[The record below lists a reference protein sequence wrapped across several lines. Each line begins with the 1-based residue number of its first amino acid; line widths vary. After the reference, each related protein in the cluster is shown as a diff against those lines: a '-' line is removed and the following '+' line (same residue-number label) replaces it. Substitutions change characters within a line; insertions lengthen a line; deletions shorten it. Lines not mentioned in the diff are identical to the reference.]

1 MKTLALTTALTLAAT
16 GALGAPPSTE
26 PAAAAP
32 IQFLFEPRGVYPL
45 VTAPGRITDIALEPG
60 EQLVAA
66 NAIAAGDTARW
77 VIGDTSSGE
86 GESRRV
92 HILVKPTGATLSTN
106 LVINT
111 NRRTYFLELRASPRA
126 FVTQVSWRYPSSSSI
141 PVVAAAP
148 AKTPAPG
155 PIVGPTANFDY
166 RIEGRGRPR
175 PEAVWDDG
183 QRTYFA
189 FKAASGL
196 AALPPLFRVG
206 RDAKRSELINYRV
219 EGRTLVVDG
228 LVDQVEFRLGRGRGA
243 ERVRITRSV
252 RLGGG
257 RP

>member
-1 MKTLALTTALTLAAT
+1 MSRFAAIKSEK
-16 GALGAPPSTE
+16 AK
-26 PAAAAP
+26 PAAAVEPSLDRSDAP
-32 IQFLFEPRGVYPL
+32 P
-45 VTAPGRITDIALEPG
+45 
-60 EQLVAA
+60 
-66 NAIAAGDTARW
+66 
-77 VIGDTSSGE
+77 
-86 GESRRV
+86 
-92 HILVKPTGATLSTN
+92 
-106 LVINT
+106 
-111 NRRTYFLELRASPRA
+111 
-126 FVTQVSWRYPSSSSI
+126 
-141 PVVAAAP
+141 AP
-148 AKTPAPG
+148 AKAPAPG

-196 AALPPLFRVG
+196 AALPPLFRVD
-206 RDAKRSELINYRV
+206 REAKRAELINYRV